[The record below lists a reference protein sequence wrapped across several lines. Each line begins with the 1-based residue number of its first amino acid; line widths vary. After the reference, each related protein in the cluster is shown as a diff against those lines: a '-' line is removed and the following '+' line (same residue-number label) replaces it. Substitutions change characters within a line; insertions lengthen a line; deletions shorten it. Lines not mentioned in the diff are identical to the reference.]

1 MSERKVDAEIVQKQ
15 CINDTSLI
23 DEAEIID
30 VSAFDFDDTGS
41 WLYIPTRYQTES
53 TVQDLYTWL
62 RSEPELNLSANRK
75 SVDTRTFTRSKKR
88 STKTCF
94 ESIFE
99 TLSSPVANI
108 WKTSNFSNVEEDLN
122 KYSDL
127 PTANKDEAVPPML
140 KMAPITNVSLLND
153 EAVVTSGQESMEV
166 FLNMSHS
173 KGIDSFINLM
183 EPGLSDPLMNVSQPS
198 IFYSSITSLSRDD
211 SLHNADCGREEEFSN
226 SIHMYNKEIDKHKD
240 AKNSNMNETFSKDN
254 ESYCLSPTDE
264 TFTNGSA
271 VMNKVELNQTYD
283 TEAVSAEIVELNSDK
298 DKSSTNSL
306 SSILVNKDD
315 GNAKFLQPRGT
326 EKIDS
331 SSLNTTYPS
340 NAQKVG
346 NPLAL
351 DSTYSPIK
359 VENVPAGVTSTF
371 RSDTKRDKGQPFSLE
386 TNASCSTSK
395 NAIESS
401 AGLANSTFSLDNDVL
416 DSPFKLPPGYQST
429 PISMD
434 TLNSTYKASNKQLES
449 CRVYNTTWS
458 SNFKAPT
465 SLRKELLAEIHR
477 SGDHRLDCTYNH
489 TSKEHQSKNSKTAIV
504 EKIPSQNVKSDIP
517 IENKYNTY
525 KKESSSVDKIKP
537 QTEINETK
545 TCVHKLQEKKYYTFT
560 KKNSAHGGKTDM
572 ENAESLENM
581 DSTFVKPLPKLQKQ
595 KQHIPRML
603 SKLPQFL
610 QKSNPNLVSNSLKTV
625 NMTGYTNASTFGYM
639 KGSQPNIV
647 RDVEKSLTNKLYSLG
662 KMKSGSEQRLLE
674 LNSGVGELQL
684 LGAGGSTESIES
696 TQSAHSAP
704 DLDDRLSTCSDSS
717 HNSCTTQ
724 PMNIEQL
731 QQIVR
736 MQEESLRQD
745 TRPQLKRVLENTWI
759 DMKTDLHSAIVKN
772 GVDGCEGDDLPL
784 SIDFTFKTSS
794 PILSPTRSS
803 QSINTDGQSTETVIK
818 QQNDTEVVKKVEAF
832 NKPMMKVENKT
843 RLRQPTNWNSGNR
856 PPNVMS
862 AIPRPPSRIP
872 APRFAKPIVKN
883 IQGDI
888 KRGYM

>member
-1 MSERKVDAEIVQKQ
+1 M
-15 CINDTSLI
+15 
-23 DEAEIID
+23 
-30 VSAFDFDDTGS
+30 
-41 WLYIPTRYQTES
+41 
-53 TVQDLYTWL
+53 
-62 RSEPELNLSANRK
+62 
-75 SVDTRTFTRSKKR
+75 
-88 STKTCF
+88 
-94 ESIFE
+94 
-99 TLSSPVANI
+99 
-108 WKTSNFSNVEEDLN
+108 
-122 KYSDL
+122 
-127 PTANKDEAVPPML
+127 TAN
-140 KMAPITNVSLLND
+140 TNVSLLTD
-153 EAVVTSGQESMEV
+153 EAVATSGQESMEV

-183 EPGLSDPLMNVSQPS
+183 EPGLSDPLMNISQPS
-198 IFYSSITSLSRDD
+198 IFYSSITSLPRDD

-226 SIHMYNKEIDKHKD
+226 SIHIYKKEINKHKD

-254 ESYCLSPTDE
+254 ELDNNESYCLSPTSK
-264 TFTNGSA
+264 TSTNESA
-271 VMNKVELNQTYD
+271 VMNKKELNQTYD
-283 TEAVSAEIVELNSDK
+283 TDAVSAEIVVPNSDK
-298 DKSSTNSL
+298 DKFSTSNL

-315 GNAKFLQPRGT
+315 GNAKFLQPRIT
-326 EKIDS
+326 EKKDS
-331 SSLNTTYPS
+331 SSLNATYLS
-340 NAQKVG
+340 TAQKVD

-351 DSTYSPIK
+351 DITYSPIEVK
-359 VENVPAGVTSTF
+359 NVPTDVTSTF
-371 RSDTKRDKGQPFSLE
+371 RSDTKRDKGQPFNLE
-386 TNASCSTSK
+386 ANTPCSTSK
-395 NAIESS
+395 NVIEPS
-401 AGLANSTFSLDNDVL
+401 ADLANATFSLHDDVL
-416 DSPFKLPPGYQST
+416 DSTLNFPPGYQST

-449 CRVYNTTWS
+449 PRVYNITRN
-458 SNFKAPT
+458 SNFKVPT

-477 SGDHRLDCTYNH
+477 SGDYRLDCTYNH
-489 TSKEHQSKNSKTAIV
+489 TSKDHQSKNTKTTII
-504 EKIPSQNVKSDIP
+504 EEIPSQNVKSDIP

-525 KKESSSVDKIKP
+525 KKESSVDKIKP

-581 DSTFVKPLPKLQKQ
+581 DATFVKPLPKLQKQ

-674 LNSGVGELQL
+674 LNSGVGDLQL

-736 MQEESLRQD
+736 MQEESKLY
-745 TRPQLKRVLENTWI
+745 
-759 DMKTDLHSAIVKN
+759 
-772 GVDGCEGDDLPL
+772 
-784 SIDFTFKTSS
+784 F
-794 PILSPTRSS
+794 IL
-803 QSINTDGQSTETVIK
+803 I
-818 QQNDTEVVKKVEAF
+818 
-832 NKPMMKVENKT
+832 
-843 RLRQPTNWNSGNR
+843 
-856 PPNVMS
+856 
-862 AIPRPPSRIP
+862 
-872 APRFAKPIVKN
+872 
-883 IQGDI
+883 
-888 KRGYM
+888 